1 MFLIVIDAHSKWP
14 EVIPMKSTTSTQTIR
29 VLRTIFARAGLPEQI
44 VSDNGPQFVS
54 AEFQTFTKMN
64 GITHIK
70 SAPYHPATNGL
81 AERFVQTFKQ
91 SLKAMRGENADLN
104 KKLANFLLAYRNTP
118 HTTTNETPAK
128 LFMGRNL
135 RNRLDLIKPDINR
148 QVQDK
153 QMKIAIKPTKETL
166 RQFTEGETVAVR
178 DYRGP
183 NKWTSGLITKR
194 EGPLNYQVEV
204 SPNSIWKRHADQIRN
219 SDFNDKQGEEIKN
232 DKTVEIEIIPDEPTE
247 QPAQD
252 LQPKHQDSEQPLSE
266 PIQRRYPLRTRKP
279 VTKLNLYWCNG
290 CQHSLAYPPPI
301 YNATAVGSLL
311 RVQDQ
316 NNSTLRWL
324 HMVEE
329 NLMDFLHIKPVQ
341 VEYKCPEGGNEF
353 NRLSNTV
360 GSNIQK
366 ITQNVSQ
373 IQRLVGVIG
382 TSQDSQDFLYLI

>member
-1 MFLIVIDAHSKWP
+1 
-14 EVIPMKSTTSTQTIR
+14 
-29 VLRTIFARAGLPEQI
+29 
-44 VSDNGPQFVS
+44 
-54 AEFQTFTKMN
+54 MN

-279 VTKLNLYWCNG
+279 VTKLNL
-290 CQHSLAYPPPI
+290 
-301 YNATAVGSLL
+301 
-311 RVQDQ
+311 
-316 NNSTLRWL
+316 
-324 HMVEE
+324 
-329 NLMDFLHIKPVQ
+329 
-341 VEYKCPEGGNEF
+341 
-353 NRLSNTV
+353 
-360 GSNIQK
+360 
-366 ITQNVSQ
+366 
-373 IQRLVGVIG
+373 
-382 TSQDSQDFLYLI
+382 